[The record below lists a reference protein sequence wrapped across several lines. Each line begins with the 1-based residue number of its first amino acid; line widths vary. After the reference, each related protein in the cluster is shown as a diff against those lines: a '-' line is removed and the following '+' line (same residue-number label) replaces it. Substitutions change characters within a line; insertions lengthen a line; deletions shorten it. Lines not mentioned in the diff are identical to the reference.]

1 MLKSHQSRVLFL
13 DFDGVLHPPKAIA
26 GAKPPLTPT
35 QIRLGWPQTFQHLPV
50 LERLLTGYDNVGIVV
65 SSSWRQYLKESE
77 LAELFGSIGP
87 HFAGAVGHG
96 ARDEAIRAY
105 VIEHS
110 IEDFVILDD
119 VQKFFPGDWPQL
131 ILCNSALGIS
141 DTAVQQKLQAWLQKG
156 CGNQIQQ

>member
-1 MLKSHQSRVLFL
+1 MLKPHQSRVLFL

-50 LERLLTGYDNVGIVV
+50 LERLLTEYGNVAVVV
-65 SSSWRQYLKESE
+65 SSSWRHYLEESQ
-77 LAELFGSIGP
+77 LAELLGSIGT

-105 VIEHS
+105 VTEHS

-119 VQKFFPGDWPQL
+119 VKKFFPGDWPQL

-141 DTAVQQKLQAWLQKG
+141 DPLVQQKLQTWLQQG
-156 CGNQIQQ
+156 SNNQTQQ

>member
-1 MLKSHQSRVLFL
+1 MLKPHQSRVLFL
-13 DFDGVLHPPKAIA
+13 DFDVVLHPPRAIA
-26 GAKPPLTPT
+26 GARPPLTPA
-35 QIRLGWPQTFQHLPV
+35 QIRSGWPNTFEHLSV
-50 LERLLTGYDNVGIVV
+50 LASLLAGHDNVGVVV
-65 SSSWRQYLKESE
+65 SSSWRHYLKESE
-77 LAELFGSIGP
+77 LAELLGSIGP
-87 HFAGAVGHG
+87 HFAGAVRHG

-119 VQKFFPGDWPQL
+119 VQKFFPGDRPQL

>member
-1 MLKSHQSRVLFL
+1 MLKPHQSRVLFL

-35 QIRLGWPQTFQHLPV
+35 QIRVGWSQTFEHLPV
-50 LERLLTGYDNVGIVV
+50 LERLLTGYENVAVVV
-65 SSSWRQYLKESE
+65 SSSWRHYLEETE
-77 LAELFGSIGP
+77 LAELLGSIGT

-105 VIEHS
+105 VTEHS

-141 DTAVQQKLQAWLQKG
+141 DPVVQQKLQAWLQQG
-156 CGNQIQQ
+156 CRNQI

>member
-1 MLKSHQSRVLFL
+1 MLKPHQSRVLFL
-13 DFDGVLHPPKAIA
+13 DFDGVLHPPRAIA
-26 GAKPPLTPT
+26 GARPPLTPA
-35 QIRLGWPQTFQHLPV
+35 QIRSGWPNTFEHLA
-50 LERLLTGYDNVGIVV
+50 LLASLLAGHDNVGVVV
-65 SSSWRQYLKESE
+65 SSSWRLYLKEPE
-77 LAELFGSIGP
+77 LAELLASIDP

-105 VIEHS
+105 VTEHS

-119 VQKFFPGDWPQL
+119 VQKFFPSDWPQL

-141 DTAVQQKLQAWLQKG
+141 DAAVQQKLQAWLQKG

>member
-50 LERLLTGYDNVGIVV
+50 LERLLAGYDNVGVVV
-65 SSSWRQYLKESE
+65 SSSWRQYLKVPE
-77 LAELFGSIGP
+77 LAELLASIGSY
-87 HFAGAVGHG
+87 FAGAVRHG

-105 VIEHS
+105 INEHA

-119 VQKFFPGDWPQL
+119 VKKFFPGDWPQL

-141 DTAVQQKLQAWLQKG
+141 DPAVQQKLQTWLQQG
-156 CGNQIQQ
+156 SNNQTQQ